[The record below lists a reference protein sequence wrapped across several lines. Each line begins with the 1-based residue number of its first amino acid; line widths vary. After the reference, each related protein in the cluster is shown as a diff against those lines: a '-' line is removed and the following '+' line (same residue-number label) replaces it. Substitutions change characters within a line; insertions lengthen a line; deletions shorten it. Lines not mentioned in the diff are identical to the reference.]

1 MQQRNGRSIKR
12 NALRTLLLHFLQL
25 DFARHNNRA
34 PLNGGGTVVQDR
46 CEIGHAFGE
55 PLCGSKHLGI
65 DQNKKGFV
73 GLYLVPIQSADEPS
87 FELTRI
93 GRGYSLL
100 LKGVF
105 LKLGLDFKNT
115 YYRFVL
121 KPVDLDGV
129 GEGFFAKLTEQSV
142 RKDSEED
149 GE

>member
-1 MQQRNGRSIKR
+1 MKQKQIKFFSQEDNTIEKKKAAKEEAVVPYAHITSNGK
-12 NALRTLLLHFLQL
+12 LTLPLITLQFLGV
-25 DFARHNNRA
+25 DTA
-34 PLNGGGTVVQDR
+34 GGTRLKV
-46 CEIGHAFGE
+46 
-55 PLCGSKHLGI
+55 GI
-65 DQNKKGFV
+65 DRNKKGFV